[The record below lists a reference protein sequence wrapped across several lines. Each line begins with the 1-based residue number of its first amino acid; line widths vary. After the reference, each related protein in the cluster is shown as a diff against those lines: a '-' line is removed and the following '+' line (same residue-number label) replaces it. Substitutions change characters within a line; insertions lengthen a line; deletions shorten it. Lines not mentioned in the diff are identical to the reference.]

1 MFALRY
7 HKAYTIRPETL
18 RQRKLNLLHE
28 SWPLGNINYFM
39 FSYLIFSDDP
49 VPTDLEDT
57 KEARIEWLQSAV
69 DSIIEQ

>member
-1 MFALRY
+1 
-7 HKAYTIRPETL
+7 
-18 RQRKLNLLHE
+18 
-28 SWPLGNINYFM
+28 M